1 MMGKGIK
8 MPKKNIF
15 DQQKAY
21 EVPVLWSK
29 YTTEMK
35 RLTLQ
40 LFEG

>member
-1 MMGKGIK
+1 MMGKDIK
-8 MPKKNIF
+8 MQKKNF

-21 EVPVLWSK
+21 EAPVFWSK